1 MQVMHA
7 ERKRENMI
15 VSVVL
20 SSDSDNEIECEQK
33 IDTFNRLAVSNW
45 VVKTRKD
52 STYGRLL
59 VH

>member
-20 SSDSDNEIECEQK
+20 SSDPDNEIECERK
-33 IDTFNRLAVSNW
+33 TETSELILMSNE
-45 VVKTRKD
+45 TLRKKE
-52 STYGRLL
+52 SWLT
-59 VH
+59 

>member
-20 SSDSDNEIECEQK
+20 SSDPDNEIECEQTE
-33 IDTFNRLAVSNW
+33 TFNRLAVSNW

-52 STYGRLL
+52 SAYGRLL